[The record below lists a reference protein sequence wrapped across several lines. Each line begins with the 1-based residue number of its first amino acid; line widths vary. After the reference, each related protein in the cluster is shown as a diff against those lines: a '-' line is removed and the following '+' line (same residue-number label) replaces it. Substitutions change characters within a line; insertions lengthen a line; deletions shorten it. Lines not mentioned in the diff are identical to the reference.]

1 MQRLLARLAWRNLSL
16 RVKVALLFLSQVS
29 LIAIMGTVVLAGQAA
44 IRREVE
50 TNLTAAVEMQGL
62 ARDLQ
67 LNIQMARQVQS
78 RLVEERHGWAVFY
91 LAGPVMSNEHEALIS
106 QLLADMGELEALAAS
121 TLGKDDRVPF
131 DMEMH
136 TVRAS
141 LETGQQSFAAM
152 VDLVSR
158 LTNPTEGA
166 LPLLARSG
174 DALEALTVEQ
184 ANADLLGQA
193 FLMRNLEH
201 NLIETGSSADL
212 TALREAADAYL
223 AIYQTKI
230 PQARR
235 SGEIPAALTRYLAQ
249 ADQVALLL
257 TELDTTFDASQLALG
272 AGLDA
277 ASRLGALTEAHQQAR
292 LEAIDARQDRIAVIS
307 RLSLGLVL
315 GLGGLLSYFFG
326 HRLAHSAQT
335 LLGVMR
341 RFEAGNLDVRAPVP
355 GEDEFSQLG
364 AGFNALADRLTDL
377 VDNLEKRVA
386 ERTRDLSITADIG
399 RAITAQPDPRSLMN
413 EVVEL
418 IRQRFGFYHA
428 QVFLLDESREMAV
441 LAASTGTAGHEL
453 LARGHALPVGSQSVI
468 GQVTARGE
476 PIVAS
481 DTDTS
486 PVHRRNELLPDTRS
500 EMALPMRIGDRVIGA
515 LDVQSVA
522 PDVFD
527 EDVVAVFQIMADQLA
542 VALDNARLQAALAEM
557 RAAMAALERRM
568 TAKAW
573 EAYRRS
579 RGSNAP
585 LGYELREAGCVPCDD
600 DMPSPMQSAMISG
613 RLVRGEDGS
622 DGIGLAVP
630 IKVRGEVIGAF
641 GFGGEAIADLTE
653 DELGLVE
660 AVADRVGLALENL
673 RLVEE
678 TARRAEREQLVN
690 EITAKIVGSTDV
702 SHILQTTVRELGR
715 MLRAPQTSV
724 RLRQE
729 DTGRS

>member
-16 RVKVALLFLSQVS
+16 RVKIALLFLSQVI
-29 LIAIMGTVVLAGQAA
+29 LIALMGTAVLAGQAA
-44 IRREVE
+44 IRHEME
-50 TNLTAAVEMQGL
+50 TDLMAAVEMQGL
-62 ARDLQ
+62 AQDLQ

-91 LAGPVMSNEHEALIS
+91 LAGPVMSSEHEALID
-106 QLLADMGELEALAAS
+106 QLLADVGELEVLAAS
-121 TLGKDDRVPF
+121 TLDEGDRVPF
-131 DMEMH
+131 GMEMR

-152 VDLVSR
+152 IDLVSR

-184 ANADLLGQA
+184 ANADLIGQV

-201 NLIETGSSADL
+201 TLTETGSSADL
-212 TALREAADAYL
+212 AALREAADAYL

-235 SGEIPAALTRYLAQ
+235 SGEIPAALTHYLAQ
-249 ADQVALLL
+249 ADRVALLL
-257 TELDTTFDASQLALG
+257 TELDTTFESSQLALG

-277 ASRLGALTEAHQQAR
+277 ATRLGDLTETHRQVR
-292 LEAIDARQDRIAVIS
+292 LEAIAARQDQIGVMS

-315 GLGGLLSYFFG
+315 GLGGLLAYFFG
-326 HRLAHSAQT
+326 RRVARSAQT

-341 RFEAGNLDVRAPVP
+341 RFEAGDLDVRAPVP

-364 AGFNALADRLTDL
+364 AGFNALADRLADL
-377 VDNLEKRVA
+377 VANLEKRVA

-399 RAITAQPDPRSLMN
+399 RAITARPDPRSLMN

-428 QVFLLDESREMAV
+428 QVFLLDESGEMAV
-441 LAASTGTAGHEL
+441 LAASTGPAGHEL

-542 VALDNARLQAALAEM
+542 VALDNARLQAALAET

-568 TAKAW
+568 TAEAW

-579 RGSNAP
+579 RGLKAP
-585 LGYELREAGCVPCDD
+585 LGYELREAGCVPHSGDL
-600 DMPSPMQSAMISG
+600 PSPMQSAMASG
-613 RLVRGEDGS
+613 RLVRGENGG
-622 DGIGLAVP
+622 DGIELAVP

-678 TARRAEREQLVN
+678 TARRAEHEQLVN

-715 MLRAPQTSV
+715 VLRAPQTSV

-729 DTGRS
+729 DRGRS